1 VVGGRGKGLHGIL
14 LHNIWDKSGMKTQPK
29 TEEMR
34 WQVVKAMLDEFPFLK
49 EKTKEYLSKRNPK

>member
-1 VVGGRGKGLHGIL
+1 
-14 LHNIWDKSGMKTQPK
+14 MKAQPK

-49 EKTKEYLSKRNPK
+49 EKTKKYLSKRNPK